1 MVDSPELVK
10 ITLKLYEESALVQGV
25 IFNAGCPS
33 ELNFDLVVSI
43 KEIPSIDLSTASS
56 HLKALLYETPD
67 SPESFTTLETLTT
80 QSSTS
85 TLALFSEPNREFG
98 NVFILVR
105 SSDPSGLGS
114 YFTGARFG
122 LYQYHYKDL
131 LGENPQNYISFIR
144 LFKITKS
151 NFIQKTQKK
160 FLELEEK
167 KQEKKQ
173 YEELADYLNKRSE
186 RLKEELETAKQA
198 IQQLNYQL
206 DKKQSQVK
214 ERQEQNLECII
225 CRSHLKEVVFLPCGH
240 IILCKSCMIET
251 MNLSPNT
258 VLNKRTNPVKC
269 PLCKTLIKE
278 SKEIHF

>member
-10 ITLKLYEESALVQGV
+10 INLKLYEESALVQGV

-33 ELNFDLVVSI
+33 EINFDLVVSI
-43 KEIPSIDLSTASS
+43 KEIPCIDLSTASS
-56 HLKALLYETPD
+56 HLKALLYEIPD
-67 SPESFTTLETLTT
+67 SPEAFKNLETLTT
-80 QSSTS
+80 QSSGS
-85 TLALFSEPNREFG
+85 TLALFSEPNKEFG

-105 SSDPSGLGS
+105 SDDPSNLGS

-122 LYQYHYKDL
+122 LYQYNYKEL
-131 LGENPQNYISFIR
+131 LGDDPQNYISFIR

-151 NFIQKTQKK
+151 NFIKKTQKR

-167 KQEKKQ
+167 KTEKKQ

-186 RLKEELETAKQA
+186 KLKEELETAKQA

-225 CRSHLKEVVFLPCGH
+225 CRSHLKDIVFLPCGH
-240 IILCKSCMIET
+240 IIICKSCMIET

-269 PLCKTLIKE
+269 PLCKNLIKE